1 MFFCSQFRIFN
12 TWLRDNESSP
22 PSTSDM
28 NNMTVNFE
36 SERRNAIQEL
46 KGVIGNECS
55 ENFSPT
61 LRAKLVDYDEWHDV
75 CTMEV
80 IKSPYTSMKTMGSL
94 NEDRVGERYTAPA
107 SRIWNA
113 FFF

>member
-1 MFFCSQFRIFN
+1 MII
-12 TWLRDNESSP
+12 D
-22 PSTSDM
+22 
-28 NNMTVNFE
+28 FE
-36 SERRNAIQEL
+36 KEKKNAIQEL
-46 KGVIGNECS
+46 KGVIGKECS

-75 CTMEV
+75 CIMEV
-80 IKSPYTSMKTMGSL
+80 AKSPYEGSWSAQQ
-94 NEDRVGERYTAPA
+94 NHTVGHRYEAPA